1 MEQDEL
7 FNISD
12 EQLSDLEKTASDLDS
27 GVKSEAESVQNSEPF
42 KCSETFPFFY
52 CALRMC
58 DVVDYIEELER
69 IARKGK

>member
-27 GVKSEAESVQNSEPF
+27 GVKTEPENVQDSESSEDFDPNHIF
-42 KCSETFPFFY
+42 H
-52 CALRMC
+52 MC
-58 DVVDYIEELER
+58 MCGSGWCTCGIAEEL
-69 IARKGK
+69 